1 MDKITWKAYAKLN
14 LTMEVLDRRPDGYHN
29 IRSVMVFVD
38 LHDTLTVEKAPA
50 FSFCCSDPTLDG
62 PQNLAVRAW
71 EVLRDRYDPGPVSIF
86 LEKRTPCQSGMGGG
100 SSDAAGVLRA
110 VDRLF
115 AMGLTPQELRQAGQT
130 LGADVP
136 ACITGGGV
144 LAEGIG
150 ERITPF
156 TPGDLFFVVLKP
168 KASFSTPQMYARL
181 DQMSER
187 RSSGDHRTMMAAVSA
202 GDAPGA
208 AALLMNHFEAAAEAP
223 EEILQAKDALLQA
236 GALGASMTG
245 AGSAVFGIFSG
256 REPAVQAHRDLLA
269 AGWQA
274 FFCTTAPEG
283 PFF

>member
-1 MDKITWKAYAKLN
+1 MDKIAWKAYAKLN

-38 LHDTLTVEKAPA
+38 LHDTLTVEKAPV
-50 FSFCCSDPTLDG
+50 FSFRCSDPALDG

-71 EVLRDRYDPGPVSIF
+71 EALRDRYGSGPVSIF

-100 SSDAAGVLRA
+100 SADAAGVLRA
-110 VDRLF
+110 VNRLF

-156 TPGDLFFVVLKP
+156 TPGNLSFVVLKP
-168 KASFSTPQMYARL
+168 EASFSTPRMYARL
-181 DQMSER
+181 DQMPGR
-187 RSSGDHRTMMAAVSA
+187 RPPGEHRAMMAAVSA
-202 GDAPGA
+202 GDAQRTA
-208 AALLMNHFEAAAEAP
+208 SLLMNHFEAAAEAP
-223 EEILQAKDALLQA
+223 EEILRAKDALLQA

-256 REPAVQAHRDLLA
+256 AAPAAQAHRDLLA

-274 FFCTTAPEG
+274 FLCTTTPEG